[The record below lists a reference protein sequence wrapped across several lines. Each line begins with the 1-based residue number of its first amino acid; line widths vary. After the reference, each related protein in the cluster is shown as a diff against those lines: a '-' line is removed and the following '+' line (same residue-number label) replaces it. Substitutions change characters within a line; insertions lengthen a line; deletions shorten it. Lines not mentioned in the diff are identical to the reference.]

1 MTYALVLLDMQ
12 KGILQSDRIPWE
24 DKATPEHAIAAASSV
39 LDAAR
44 RAGTLVVHVGVV
56 RPHARGAFDVVRS
69 ANARKSGRVP
79 RDILALAAASPDVEF
94 VLPPIAGEE
103 TVNKIGVSAFHDTR
117 LDSLL
122 RHARVDDV
130 MVAGAFTH
138 MVVESTVRH
147 GFDLGYRMTVIEDA
161 CCAPAAAPH
170 QAAINITLPNFA
182 VIVSSAEAVK
192 RLESGV
198 SHV

>member
-1 MTYALVLLDMQ
+1 MTYALVLLDIQ
-12 KGILQSDRIPWE
+12 RGILQSDRIPWE
-24 DKATPEHAIAAASSV
+24 DKATPKRALAAASSV

-44 RAGTLVVHVGVV
+44 QAGTLVIHVGVV
-56 RPHARGAFDVVRS
+56 RPHARGAFDVARS

-122 RHARVDDV
+122 RHAAVDEV
-130 MVAGAFTH
+130 IVAGAFTH

-147 GFDLGYRMTVIEDA
+147 GFDLGYRITVIEDA

-170 QAAINITLPNFA
+170 QSAINITLPNFA
-182 VIVSSAEAVK
+182 MIVSSAEAVK
-192 RLESGV
+192 LLNGGLPNA
-198 SHV
+198 